1 MRHIKMDTL
10 YPFLELVCP
19 VCDEESDH
27 PVEVVDY
34 EHPCNSVFQ
43 LPICHCGH
51 KYSMI
56 EVRQR
61 GSLYG

>member
-10 YPFLELVCP
+10 YPFIELICP
-19 VCDEESDH
+19 VCDEESDY
-27 PVEVVDY
+27 PVYQMDY
-34 EHPCNSVFQ
+34 EQIWNSKFQ
-43 LPICHCGH
+43 SPICHCGH

-61 GSLYG
+61 GVIYG